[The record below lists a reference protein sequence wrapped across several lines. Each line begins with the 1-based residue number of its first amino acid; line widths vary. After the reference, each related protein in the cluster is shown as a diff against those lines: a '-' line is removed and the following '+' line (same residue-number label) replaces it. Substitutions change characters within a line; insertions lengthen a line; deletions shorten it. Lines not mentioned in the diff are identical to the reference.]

1 MLYDLLIIFII
12 IFNVVDL
19 CATLWLLENG
29 LAIEINPFMA
39 QTLDFGVEFFIAIK
53 LFLVLGGVYILRKNK
68 DKKAAKIAIWSAF
81 ITYLI
86 LMFYFLFNT
95 CITI

>member
-1 MLYDLLIIFII
+1 MLYELLLILII
-12 IFNVVDL
+12 VFNIIDL

-29 LAIEINPFMA
+29 LAVEINPFM
-39 QTLDFGVEFFIAIK
+39 QHTLDLGIVFFIAIK

-68 DKKAAKIAIWSAF
+68 NKKAAKVAIWSAF
-81 ITYLI
+81 TVYLI

-95 CITI
+95 CTII

>member
-1 MLYDLLIIFII
+1 MLYELLIIFII

-19 CATLWLLENG
+19 CATLWLLENE

-53 LFLVLGGVYILRKNK
+53 LFLVLGGAYILRKNK
-68 DKKAAKIAIWSAF
+68 DKKAAKVAIWCAF
-81 ITYLI
+81 ITYFI
-86 LMFYFLFNT
+86 LMLYFLFNT
-95 CITI
+95 CIAI